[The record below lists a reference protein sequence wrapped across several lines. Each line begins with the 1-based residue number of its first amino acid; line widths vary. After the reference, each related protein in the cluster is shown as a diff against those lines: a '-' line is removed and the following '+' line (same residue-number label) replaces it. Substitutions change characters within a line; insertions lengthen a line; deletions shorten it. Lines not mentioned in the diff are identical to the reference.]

1 MYEQRGSRR
10 VNKSDKLE
18 LHSIALFISILGKW
32 LVNDD

>member
-18 LHSIALFISILGKW
+18 LHSIALFISILGK
-32 LVNDD
+32 